1 MLNGSKGSAVW
12 VRERWSTVDTDV
24 LWPHLQSPRAQLD
37 RKLYKG
43 HMQDVIFNY
52 LDLDAR
58 ATSVSDL
65 VFDRQ
70 MASSNSTRSV
80 WGTVTGV

>member
-1 MLNGSKGSAVW
+1 MGKVTDKVGIPFHMLNGSKGSAVW
-12 VRERWSTVDTDV
+12 
-24 LWPHLQSPRAQLD
+24 SPRAQLD